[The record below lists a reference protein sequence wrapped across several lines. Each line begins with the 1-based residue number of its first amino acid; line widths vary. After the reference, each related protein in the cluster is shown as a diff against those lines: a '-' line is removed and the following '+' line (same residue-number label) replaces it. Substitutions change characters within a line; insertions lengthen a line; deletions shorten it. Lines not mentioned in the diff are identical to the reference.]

1 MVVSLAIII
10 SLSWLEEWGSLAF
23 HRQGFFVRNIRG
35 PVLGVSRMV
44 PVAVGLLA
52 FGLALAGI
60 LLGSVIRTLPKAE
73 LSSDSKEV
81 VKLSLGVLATLA
93 ALVLGLLV
101 AGAKTTYSARESE
114 INQITADVILLD
126 SLLAKYGEGA
136 QAARASLRQAISPM
150 VDQIWRE
157 QSAPLQSAPFKATA
171 EAEAFYQQVQQL
183 QPSNDIQ
190 RGLKQRISEVTL
202 DLAQARLLLFS
213 HLGSSIP
220 FPFLAVLLLWMT
232 ILFAG
237 FSLMAPANR
246 ITLAALVVCAL
257 SVSAAIFLILGLDQ
271 PFSGLMMIQSER
283 LINALPPLSG

>member
-1 MVVSLAIII
+1 MGLVC
-10 SLSWLEEWGSLAF
+10 
-23 HRQGFFVRNIRG
+23 
-35 PVLGVSRMV
+35 MT
-44 PVAVGLLA
+44 PVAIGLLA

-60 LLGSVIRTLPKAE
+60 LLGSVMQRTLPKGI
-73 LSSDSKEV
+73 SSDSKEV
-81 VKLSLGVLATLA
+81 VKLSLGILATLA

-101 AGAKTTYSARESE
+101 ASAKTTYSARESE
-114 INQITADVILLD
+114 INQITAYVILLD
-126 SLLAKYGEGA
+126 SLLAKYGEDA
-136 QAARASLRQAISPM
+136 QAARASLRQVISPM
-150 VDQIWRE
+150 VAQIWRE
-157 QSAPLQSAPFKATA
+157 HSVPQSAPFKATA

-190 RGLKQRISEVTL
+190 RGLKQRIIEVAL

-237 FSLMAPANR
+237 FSLMATPNA
-246 ITLAALVVCAL
+246 ITLASLVVCAL

-271 PFSGLMMIQSER
+271 PFSGLMMIQSEP
-283 LINALPPLSG
+283 LINALPPLSA